1 MKNKQTF
8 GKVWSFESNQ
18 YESKISRR
26 VKKLVDV
33 DAPKYRMLLKMVVYR
48 LVIKCVNKRKTEGI
62 NVIHGGG
69 MKR

>member
-18 YESKISRR
+18 YGSKISRR